1 MIKGKNTS
9 SLFHNPVL
17 NFIKEV
23 FLTAEVCYGT
33 AYLWRYGN

>member
-1 MIKGKNTS
+1 MNTS

-23 FLTAEVCYGT
+23 FLQRKCVMERLASGG
-33 AYLWRYGN
+33 AAIDIP